1 MDFRPSCFNVAF
13 HLVECGVFLSSNS
26 PLKLTLPSLG
36 KNSFYNRNSFLSFE
50 TNFSVVSTTDQ
61 VRSLYE
67 RFVLKRDLVP
77 SVFK

>member
-1 MDFRPSCFNVAF
+1 MRSVS
-13 HLVECGVFLSSNS
+13 LVEFAFEAYLAFV
-26 PLKLTLPSLG
+26 G
-36 KNSFYNRNSFLSFE
+36 KKIGFIIGIVFLSFE

-67 RFVLKRDLVP
+67 RFVLKRDVVP

>member
-1 MDFRPSCFNVAF
+1 MRSVS
-13 HLVECGVFLSSNS
+13 LVEFAFEAYLAFV
-26 PLKLTLPSLG
+26 G
-36 KNSFYNRNSFLSFE
+36 KKIGFIIGIVFLSFE

-67 RFVLKRDLVP
+67 RFVLKRDVFA